1 MSERLRDIYQQLE
14 DHVRTY
20 EGRGEARLADATR
33 DLQDVLWYRL
43 SDEAR
48 RWLNGREP
56 KDGRT
61 M

>member
-1 MSERLRDIYQQLE
+1 MSETRLRDIYQQLE

-20 EGRGEARLADATR
+20 EGMGEERLADATR

-48 RWLNGREP
+48 QELNAREP
-56 KDGRT
+56 K
-61 M
+61 